1 MKNLIPAWKT
11 VRVAGCGALVLAL
24 VVAAASALRA
34 ADQRSS
40 ASASSNLGRDLMGT
54 WVHVG
59 EADKVGEAPAKGGF
73 IKLRT
78 AHHWVAIVI
87 DPRTGLVESTH
98 GGTWQV
104 KGNEYQE
111 TTEYGGEHHALI
123 MNKTFKWQVTLEG
136 DTMTKVGLDN
146 TWHEAWKRVK

>member
-1 MKNLIPAWKT
+1 MT
-11 VRVAGCGALVLAL
+11 VRVAGCAALFLAL
-24 VVAAASALRA
+24 AVAAASALRA
-34 ADQRSS
+34 ADKASS
-40 ASASSNLGRDLMGT
+40 TPASSNFARDLLGT

-59 EADKVGEAPAKGGF
+59 EPGKAGEAPATGGF

-78 AHHWVAIVI
+78 AHHWAAIVI

-104 KGNEYQE
+104 RGDEYQE

-123 MNKTFKWQVTLEG
+123 MNKTFKWKISLEG
-136 DTMTKVGLDN
+136 DTMTHVGVDN
-146 TWHEAWKRVK
+146 TWHEVWKRVK